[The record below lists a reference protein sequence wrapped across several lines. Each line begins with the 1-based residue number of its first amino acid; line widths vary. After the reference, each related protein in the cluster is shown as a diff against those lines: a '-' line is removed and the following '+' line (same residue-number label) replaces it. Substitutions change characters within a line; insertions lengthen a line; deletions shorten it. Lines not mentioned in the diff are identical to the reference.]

1 MDFSL
6 KDRKYKQIKRNKHQE
21 IDLEEIFLDKE
32 LKAKERESEIQER
45 KLETPLK
52 RINFLILLILGATV
66 FLVLLFST
74 FKLQAIE
81 GEKYKDLAEL
91 NKFITSHL
99 ASERG
104 VIYDRNMQQ
113 LVFNEVSFDLWLSES
128 EMPEND
134 KNKEGVL
141 REIAQIID
149 EDVESLE
156 EIIQQNTGDKIL
168 LKKDLSHQSLIL
180 LTTKIEEI
188 SFLEIKKRIL
198 RHYQNQESLSH
209 LLGYLGKIS
218 SKELSLLGDY
228 EIEDYVG
235 KEGLERAYQGVLR
248 ERKGEIRI
256 ERDAQGGEI
265 SREIIK
271 YPQSGDSLVL
281 SLDFPLQKKI
291 EEVLNDILEEIG
303 STGGVVIALNPQNGE
318 ILASVSL
325 PAFNNNLF
333 ARGISQEELRELN
346 QNLQNPQLNRVIGGL
361 YPTGS
366 MIKPLIG
373 TAALEE
379 KIISES
385 TQLYG
390 PLELCLE
397 HKYTKEGEC
406 FLDWTF
412 HGWTD
417 IKRAIA
423 ESVNPFFYMIGG
435 GYTAPSPSSEFFNP
449 NLPKKFEGLGI
460 ENIAEYLR
468 LFGLGERTGVDLPGE
483 VEGRVPDPD
492 WKENYFEGAEQQKW
506 YLGDTYNISIGQ
518 GYFLATPLQMATAFQ
533 ALANGG
539 KIFKPKIAK
548 EILAADGSQKE
559 VLAEELIRENFISSE
574 SFEIIREGMLQ
585 AVSSP
590 AGSAFSL
597 SSLPV
602 RVAAKT
608 GTAQI
613 YPKKEIYHNW
623 ITVFAPYTEISS
635 KSRSGRQS
643 EALNRSDEN
652 SEILLTVLI
661 EKVEGTRIA
670 AQKVAK
676 EVLEWYFTQ

>member
-1 MDFSL
+1 MDFYL
-6 KDRKYKQIKRNKHQE
+6 RDKKYKQVKRKPRQE
-21 IDLEEIFLDKE
+21 IDLEEIFLDKK
-32 LKAKERESEIQER
+32 LKAKERGSEIQER

-52 RINFLILLILGATV
+52 RINFLILLILGAAV
-66 FLVLLFST
+66 FGILLFST
-74 FKLQAIE
+74 FNLQAIE
-81 GEKYKDLAEL
+81 GERYKDLAEL

-113 LVFNEVSFDLWLSES
+113 LVFNEVSFDLWLLKS

-134 KNKEGVL
+134 KGKKEVL

-149 EDVESLE
+149 EDVENLE

-168 LKKDLSHQSLIL
+168 LKKDLSHRSLIL
-180 LTTKIEEI
+180 LTTRIEEI

-218 SKELSLLGDY
+218 SQELSLLKDY
-228 EIEDYVG
+228 EIGDYVG
-235 KEGLERAYQGVLR
+235 KEGLERAYQEVLR

-281 SLDFPLQKKI
+281 SLDFLLQEKI

-303 STGGVVIALNPQNGE
+303 STRGAVIALNPQNGE

-333 ARGISQEELRELN
+333 ARGITPEELRELN
-346 QNLQNPQLNRVIGGL
+346 QNPQKPQLNRVIGGL

-366 MIKPLIG
+366 MVKPLIAA
-373 TAALEE
+373 AALEE
-379 KIISES
+379 KIVSES
-385 TQLYG
+385 TQLYC

-397 HKYTKEGEC
+397 HKYTGEPEC
-406 FLDWTF
+406 FPDWTF
-412 HGWTD
+412 HGWTN

-435 GYTAPSPSSEFFNP
+435 GYVSPSTASEFFNP
-449 NLPKKFEGLGI
+449 GLPKKFEGLGI
-460 ENIAEYLR
+460 ENIAKYLR
-468 LFGLGERTGVDLPGE
+468 LFGLGESSGVDLPGE

-492 WKENYFEGAEQQKW
+492 WKEDYFKTPEQQKW
-506 YLGDTYNISIGQ
+506 YLGDTYNLSIGQ
-518 GYFLATPLQMATAFQ
+518 GYFLATPLQMAVALM

-539 KIFKPKIAK
+539 KIFEPKLVK
-548 EILAADGSQKE
+548 EILTAGTDKKT
-559 VLAEELIRENFISSE
+559 ELESKIKQEDFISQE
-574 SFEIIREGMLQ
+574 TLRIIKEGMAQ

-597 SSLPV
+597 SALPV

-608 GTAQI
+608 GTAQLS
-613 YPKKEIYHNW
+613 PKKEIYHNW
-623 ITVFAPYTEISS
+623 ITVFAP
-635 KSRSGRQS
+635 
-643 EALNRSDEN
+643 DEN
-652 SEILLTVLI
+652 AEILLTVLI
-661 EKVEGTRIA
+661 ERVEGTRIA

-676 EVLEWYFTQ
+676 EVLDWYFNEDKIQD